1 MRTHCFRGGF
11 ECRERLG
18 MSEQSNNDSGAPPP
32 AKKMF
37 AFRQSAL
44 AAKADQ
50 LWNQSKSGF
59 GFGVTPSTHV
69 QLEKKSLNDVLGRMA
84 AEKKERQEREGKGQ
98 PMFVFGSKISDRV
111 IQEAAAASSNGNAHA
126 GGDSDDSKPKT
137 AEELFKTAAQ
147 QDKPQEQ
154 HDFIAEAKE
163 AAEKKKE
170 NDKPSTSIV
179 AVMTGEEN
187 DINIFQTACKLHSFD
202 KEKKTWVERGLSQIR
217 INQRNEDGEVHHRI
231 VARTTGNHRVVINS
245 KVHADMLFERVDAK
259 RLKISATSPDSN
271 AMQIFL
277 VTIGF
282 SKTALNID
290 ELCNILDGLIKKEK
304 ATEASK
310 RKRKACEEPGEEKVA
325 KMKIQEDDE
334 SKESDCSAEQKL
346 PESSPPVNSPASKE
360 DKKDEKEDNKESPQ
374 QEQSPEKTEKV
385 TASSE

>member
-1 MRTHCFRGGF
+1 
-11 ECRERLG
+11 

-50 LWNQSKSGF
+50 LWNQ
-59 GFGVTPSTHV
+59 
-69 QLEKKSLNDVLGRMA
+69 
-84 AEKKERQEREGKGQ
+84 
-98 PMFVFGSKISDRV
+98 I
-111 IQEAAAASSNGNAHA
+111 
-126 GGDSDDSKPKT
+126 
-137 AEELFKTAAQ
+137 
-147 QDKPQEQ
+147 
-154 HDFIAEAKE
+154 
-163 AAEKKKE
+163 
-170 NDKPSTSIV
+170 

-277 VTIGF
+277 
-282 SKTALNID
+282 KTALNID